1 MLYRCLQSLP
11 GLTIGEA
18 QPKDCRDNMADN
30 IQAPETLFG
39 DRLADKSS
47 NLFGS
52 WKFIRQMSAVILIW
66 ILWNTLGPAGMR
78 FDKYPFIFLTF
89 GLSLQASYAAPLIL
103 LAQNRQAARDRVR
116 AETDLATDLETL
128 RLLKSFA
135 VHFDIPIEE

>member
-1 MLYRCLQSLP
+1 
-11 GLTIGEA
+11 
-18 QPKDCRDNMADN
+18 MAED
-30 IQAPETLFG
+30 IQAPETLG

-66 ILWNTLGPAGMR
+66 IMWNTLGPVNMR

-103 LAQNRQAARDRVR
+103 LAQNRQAETDRMR
-116 AETDLATDLETL
+116 AEKDLITDLESL
-128 RLLKSFA
+128 RLLRSIVVKL
-135 VHFDIPIEE
+135 DIPEEKDGELEL